1 MSNQPP
7 IEVPQ
12 GAIRLNTD
20 SQKLEFFAQDRWYEM
35 ATNVPTLD
43 GGARGVFSGG
53 DPSRT
58 NTQEYITIPSRGN
71 AIDFG
76 DLPFVNAGGCIGIQA
91 SKTRGFVSGGEA
103 PVGDGHNTITKFEFS
118 STGSAV
124 DFANLNFGSK
134 NGGGYSNAT
143 RAIQHR
149 GYDAPSI
156 THEDVCFFTMAESND
171 AVDFGDIAS
180 AGSYGGGGMA
190 SPTRGIIVIA
200 YTGSQVNTIEFC
212 NIATQGNFNDFGDV
226 TSEDQ
231 AQRSA
236 TAGSPTRGVLM
247 GGGNPTYQDTCSY
260 ITYATK
266 GNTTEF
272 GNLTVVTAYWPGVS
286 DSVTMIAGG
295 GQQISGENMT
305 NRMEALNITT
315 GGTAVD
321 CGDLTVSKRE
331 RSAASNGHGGL

>member
-1 MSNQPP
+1 MCIRDSSN
-7 IEVPQ
+7 
-12 GAIRLNTD
+12 
-20 SQKLEFFAQDRWYEM
+20 S
-35 ATNVPTLD
+35 
-43 GGARGVFSGG
+43 
-53 DPSRT
+53 
-58 NTQEYITIPSRGN
+58 
-71 AIDFG
+71 
-76 DLPFVNAGGCIGIQA
+76 
-91 SKTRGFVSGGEA
+91 
-103 PVGDGHNTITKFEFS
+103 
-118 STGSAV
+118 
-124 DFANLNFGSK
+124 
-134 NGGGYSNAT
+134 T

-149 GYDAPSI
+149 GYDSPSI
-156 THEDVCFFTMAESND
+156 THEDVCFFTMSSQQD
-171 AVDFGDIAS
+171 AVDFGDIIS

-190 SPTRGIIVIA
+190 SPTRGVIVIA
-200 YTGSQVNTIEFC
+200 YTGSQVNNIEFC
-212 NIATQGNFNDFGDV
+212 NIATTGNFLDFGDV

-266 GNTTEF
+266 GNTTDF

-315 GGTAVD
+315 GGRAVD
-321 CGDLTVSKRE
+321 CGDLTVTKRE

>member
-1 MSNQPP
+1 MSNKPP

-12 GAIRLNTD
+12 GAIRLNTET
-20 SQKLEFFAQDRWYEM
+20 QKLEFYAQDRWYGM
-35 ATNVPTLD
+35 ATEVVNLD
-43 GGARGVFSGG
+43 GGARGVWSGG

-58 NTQEYITIPSRGN
+58 DTQEYITIPSRGN

-91 SKTRGFVSGGEA
+91 NRTRGFVCGGEA
-103 PVGDGHNTITKFEFS
+103 PVGDGHNTITKFEFA
-118 STGSAV
+118 STGSAA

-134 NGGGYSNAT
+134 NGGGHSNST

-149 GYDAPSI
+149 GYDSPSI
-156 THEDVCFFTMAESND
+156 THEDVCFFTMSSQQD
-171 AVDFGDIAS
+171 AVDFGDIIS

-190 SPTRGIIVIA
+190 SPTRGVIVIA
-200 YTGSQVNTIEFC
+200 YTGSQVNNIEFC
-212 NIATQGNFNDFGDV
+212 NIATTGNFLDFGDV

-247 GGGNPTYQDTCSY
+247 GGGNPAYQDTCSY

-266 GNTTEF
+266 GNTTDF
-272 GNLTVVTAYWPGVS
+272 GNLTVVTAYWAGVS

-315 GGTAVD
+315 GGRAVD
-321 CGDLTVSKRE
+321 CGDLTVTKRE

>member
-1 MSNQPP
+1 MSNKPP

-12 GAIRLNTD
+12 GAIRLNTET
-20 SQKLEFFAQDRWYEM
+20 QKLEFYAQDRWYGM
-35 ATNVPTLD
+35 ATEVVNLD

-58 NTQEYITIPSRGN
+58 DTQEYITIPSRGN

-91 SKTRGFVSGGEA
+91 NRTRGFVSGGEA
-103 PVGDGHNTITKFEFS
+103 PVGDGHNTITKFEFA
-118 STGSAV
+118 STGSAA

-134 NGGGYSNAT
+134 NGGGHSNST

-149 GYDAPSI
+149 GYDSPSI
-156 THEDVCFFTMAESND
+156 THEDVCFFTMSSQQD
-171 AVDFGDIAS
+171 AVDFGDIIS

-190 SPTRGIIVIA
+190 SPTRGVIVIA
-200 YTGSQVNTIEFC
+200 YTGSQVNNIEFC
-212 NIATQGNFNDFGDV
+212 NIATTGNFLDFGDV

-266 GNTTEF
+266 GNTTDF

-315 GGTAVD
+315 GGRAVD
-321 CGDLTVSKRE
+321 CGDLTVTKRE

>member
-1 MSNQPP
+1 MSLPP
-7 IEVPQ
+7 VEIPL
-12 GAIRLNTD
+12 GAMRFNSD
-20 SQKLEFFAQDRWYEM
+20 SQKLEYWNGSAWMQIQTFSP
-35 ATNVPTLD
+35 NLD
-43 GGARGVFSGG
+43 GGVRGVFSGG

-58 NTQEYITIPSRGN
+58 DTMEYITISTRGD
-71 AIDFG
+71 ATDFG
-76 DLPFVNAGGCIGIQA
+76 DLPFVNAGACIGIQA
-91 SKTRGFVSGGEA
+91 SKTRGFVCGGEA

-156 THEDVCFFTMAESND
+156 THEDVCFFTMASQQD
-171 AVDFGDIAS
+171 ASDFGDIVS
-180 AGSYGGGGMA
+180 AGSYGGGGLA
-190 SPTRGIIVIA
+190 SPTRGVIVIA
-200 YTGSQVNTIEFC
+200 YTGSQVNNIEFC
-212 NIATQGNFNDFGDV
+212 NIATTGNFQDFGDV

-236 TAGSPTRGVLM
+236 TAGSSTRGVLM

-266 GNTTEF
+266 GNTIDF
-272 GNLTVVTAYWPGVS
+272 GNLTVVTSYWTGVS

-321 CGDLTVSKRE
+321 CGDLTTSKRE
-331 RSAASNGHGGL
+331 RAATSNGHGGLG

>member
-1 MSNQPP
+1 MSNKPP

-12 GAIRLNTD
+12 GAIRLNTET
-20 SQKLEFFAQDRWYEM
+20 QKLEFYAQDRWYGM
-35 ATNVPTLD
+35 ATEVVNLD
-43 GGARGVFSGG
+43 GGARGVWSGG

-58 NTQEYITIPSRGN
+58 DTQEYITIPSRGN

-91 SKTRGFVSGGEA
+91 NRTRGFVSGGEA
-103 PVGDGHNTITKFEFS
+103 PVGDGHNTITKFEFA
-118 STGSAV
+118 STGSAA

-134 NGGGYSNAT
+134 NGGGHSNST

-149 GYDAPSI
+149 GYDSPSI
-156 THEDVCFFTMAESND
+156 THEDVCFFTMSSQQD
-171 AVDFGDIAS
+171 AVDFGDIIS

-190 SPTRGIIVIA
+190 SPTRGVIVIA
-200 YTGSQVNTIEFC
+200 YTGSQVNNIEFC
-212 NIATQGNFNDFGDV
+212 NIATTGNFLDFGDV

-266 GNTTEF
+266 GNTTDF

-315 GGTAVD
+315 GGRAVD
-321 CGDLTVSKRE
+321 CGDLTVTKRE